1 MLQLLQDR
9 REEFVLHTIIDI
21 SSMNDSQTVHYSIKC
36 NVIMPRDLAKY
47 ESDTIAAQ
55 LCIIMSEYLFITKL
69 SGIAPHNVL
78 IL

>member
-1 MLQLLQDR
+1 M
-9 REEFVLHTIIDI
+9 HTIIDI
-21 SSMNDSQTVHYSIKC
+21 SSMNDSKTVHYTLKC

-55 LCIIMSEYLFITKL
+55 LCIVMSEYLFIRKL
-69 SGIAPHNVL
+69 SGIVPHNVL

>member
-1 MLQLLQDR
+1 M
-9 REEFVLHTIIDI
+9 LHTIIDI

-47 ESDTIAAQ
+47 ESDTISAQ